1 MGGRPV
7 TGDLILTT
15 HFQEVPVR
23 IIQREKDRMIPL
35 VDIATALGHD
45 IRVLRAQIDRN
56 PALFEGLEG
65 RLVIASPGGMQETR
79 CLTRD
84 GVLGLMMRLDTSRVK
99 SEEIRSKIVAFQKWA
114 VKVLGQVMDGRF
126 DEVQVPANVQASVM
140 LEDHLRMAKALTEY
154 AGVKPGIAAAVAIA
168 VVQERTG
175 ADLTWCRNLL
185 PPAQDQPG
193 YLIPSEIG
201 LKIGLSARRV
211 NELLAELGYQVK
223 SKDGWKLNGPGRF
236 YGEEYPFS
244 RNGHSGYQI
253 RWKPEVVMKVKDR
266 LRAFDQFNQGG
277 LITGYLS

>member
-1 MGGRPV
+1 M

-35 VDIATALGHD
+35 VDIAKALGHEV
-45 IRVLRAQIDRN
+45 RVLRTHIDRN

-65 RLVIASPGGMQETR
+65 RIVMMSPGGLQETR

-84 GVLGLMMRLDTSRVK
+84 GVLGLMMKLDTSRLK
-99 SEEIRSKIVAFQKWA
+99 DETIRQKIVTFQHWA
-114 VKVLGQVMDGRF
+114 IKTLGQVLDGKVN
-126 DEVQVPANVQASVM
+126 EITLPSKPPAAAM
-140 LEDHLRMAKALTEY
+140 LEDHLRMARALTQY
-154 AGVKPGIAAAVAIA
+154 AGVKEGIAAAVAIA

-175 ADLTWCRNLL
+175 EDLTWCRNLL
-185 PPAQDQPG
+185 PPASEPPG